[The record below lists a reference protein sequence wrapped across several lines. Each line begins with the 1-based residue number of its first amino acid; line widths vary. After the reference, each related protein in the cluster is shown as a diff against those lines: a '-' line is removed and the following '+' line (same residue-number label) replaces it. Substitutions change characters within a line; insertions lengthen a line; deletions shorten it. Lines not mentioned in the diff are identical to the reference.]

1 MAQANTHRN
10 HALRVYRQRNSQGGT
25 SMKGEATSWFRSAIS
40 TAAVVILCQVGS
52 SAASANEDRERDDR
66 EHSRGG
72 AVYTLTN
79 EARVNAVVAFNRSAG
94 GTLSDPRRFPT
105 GGRGTGSGL
114 GSQGAVALSRNGR
127 WLFAVNAGSN
137 DISVF
142 SVQGTELRLAH
153 RSASGGTM
161 PISIT
166 SHRNLVFVLN
176 AGGDGNIAGFSVSG
190 LGALRPLPDA
200 ARSLSGPDTG
210 PAQISFSPDGES
222 LVVTEKNTGLLDL
235 FSVDED
241 GAVSKATQVPSNGE
255 TPFGFSFTRRG
266 LLVVSEAFG
275 GRDGESAV
283 SSYQLE
289 DVIQP
294 ISGSVP
300 DHQTAACWIAITHN
314 GRFAY
319 TTNTG
324 SGTISGYRVSSS
336 GALSLLNADGV
347 TASTGDGSSPTDM
360 ALSADS
366 SFLYALGS
374 GTGTISAFHVEGD
387 GSLTPV
393 DQVGG
398 LPTSVIGLEAR

>member
-1 MAQANTHRN
+1 MT
-10 HALRVYRQRNSQGGT
+10 
-25 SMKGEATSWFRSAIS
+25 GEATSWFQVAMSPV
-40 TAAVVILCQVGS
+40 AAAILCQIGS
-52 SAASANEDRERDDR
+52 GTAFATDDRESDDR

-72 AVYTLTN
+72 AIYTLTN
-79 EARVNAVVAFNRSAG
+79 EAQANAVVALDRSAR
-94 GTLSDPRRFPT
+94 GTLSHPRRFAT

-114 GSQGAVALSRNGR
+114 GSQGAIALSRNGG

-142 SVQGTELRLAH
+142 SVRGTELRLAH
-153 RSASGGTM
+153 RSSSGGTM
-161 PISIT
+161 PISVT

-176 AGGDGNIAGFSVSG
+176 AGGKGNIAGFTATSS
-190 LGALRPLPDA
+190 GALRPLPDA
-200 ARSLSGPDTG
+200 VRSLSGPNAG
-210 PAQISFSPDGES
+210 PAQISFSPDGQS

-235 FSVDED
+235 YSVGED
-241 GAVSKATQVPSNGE
+241 GSVSEANQVPSNGE

-266 LLVVSEAFG
+266 LLIVSEAFG

-289 DVIQP
+289 DEVQP
-294 ISGSVP
+294 LSVSVA
-300 DHQTAACWIAITHN
+300 DHQTAACWISVTRS

-324 SGTISGYRVSSS
+324 SGTISGYLVSSC
-336 GALSLLNADGV
+336 GTLSLLNADGV
-347 TASTGDGSSPTDM
+347 TASTGEGSNPTDL

-374 GTGTISAFHVEGD
+374 GNGTISAFQVGD
-387 GSLTPV
+387 DGGLTPLQ
-393 DQVGG
+393 QVGG
-398 LPTSVIGLEAR
+398 LPTSVVGLDGR